1 MIIFKTLSGNLFLFF
16 YGFLN
21 KESDIQYIR
30 SCQCGATG
38 LVVYWDCWVAGL
50 IPGPAQQVKD
60 PALPQLWRRAQRQLG
75 SDPWPGNS
83 MCCGA
88 ATREKKKRK
97 KDIRYI
103 IAPSSLS
110 LQNLMYALHSKKV
123 QASQLDGLFQ
133 MNLVSFATTR
143 WVFIMIIKISIS
155 QTVMV
160 SCD

>member
-1 MIIFKTLSGNLFLFF
+1 MVFWTKSQTFNISGVANVAQQDWWCIGTAGSQVWSLAQHSRLR
-16 YGFLN
+16 
-21 KESDIQYIR
+21 IQR
-30 SCQCGATG
+30 CHSCGAG
-38 LVVYWDCWVAGL
+38 HNGSLDL
-50 IPGPAQQVKD
+50 IPGPGTPCAVGQ
-60 PALPQLWRRAQRQLG
+60 PQ
-75 SDPWPGNS
+75 
-83 MCCGA
+83 
-88 ATREKKKRK
+88 EKKKKRK

-160 SCD
+160 SCDWEPPRSLM